1 MRAMT
6 DQSVLR
12 LWTLTIALL
21 VGSVSVSAAEPLLLD
36 VARAELAYDLRSGEL
51 VVNFVLTQPS
61 AGLFARLT
69 ADNVGRRIAIGVGG
83 KVFERPVVREPI
95 LGSSGQIS
103 GMTSVEE
110 ARDIAARLSSGAAK
124 LELEALA
131 D

>member
-1 MRAMT
+1 MT

-12 LWTLTIALL
+12 LWALTIALL
-21 VGSVSVSAAEPLLLD
+21 VGSVFVSAAEPLLLD
-36 VARAELAYDLRSGEL
+36 VARAELAYDRRSGEP
-51 VVNFVLTQPS
+51 VVTFVLTQPS

-69 ADNVGRRIAIGVGG
+69 ADNVGRRIAVSVGG
-83 KVFERPVVREPI
+83 NVYMRPVVREPI
-95 LGSSGQIS
+95 LGGSGQIS

>member
-1 MRAMT
+1 MT

-12 LWTLTIALL
+12 LRTLTIALL
-21 VGSVSVSAAEPLLLD
+21 VGSVFVSAAEPLLLD
-36 VARAELAYDLRSGEL
+36 VARAELAYDRRSGEP
-51 VVNFVLTQPS
+51 VVTFVLTQPS

-69 ADNVGRRIAIGVGG
+69 ADNVGRRIAVSVGG
-83 KVFERPVVREPI
+83 KVYMRPVVREPI
-95 LGSSGQIS
+95 LGGGGQIS

>member
-1 MRAMT
+1 MT

-21 VGSVSVSAAEPLLLD
+21 VGSVFVSAAEPLLLD
-36 VARAELAYDLRSGEL
+36 VARAELAYDRRSGEP
-51 VVNFVLTQPS
+51 VVTFVLAQPS

-69 ADNVGRRIAIGVGG
+69 ADDVGRRIAVSVGG
-83 KVFERPVVREPI
+83 KVYMRPVVREPI
-95 LGSSGQIS
+95 LGGGGQIS

>member
-1 MRAMT
+1 MT

-12 LWTLTIALL
+12 LWALTIALL
-21 VGSVSVSAAEPLLLD
+21 VGSVFVSAAEPLLLD
-36 VARAELAYDLRSGEL
+36 VARAELAYDRRSGEP
-51 VVNFVLTQPS
+51 VVTFVLTQPS

-69 ADNVGRRIAIGVGG
+69 ADNVGRRIAVSVGG
-83 KVFERPVVREPI
+83 KVYMRPVVREPI
-95 LGSSGQIS
+95 LGGSGQIS

>member
-1 MRAMT
+1 MT

-21 VGSVSVSAAEPLLLD
+21 VGSVFVSAAEPLLLD
-36 VARAELAYDLRSGEL
+36 VARAELAYDRRSGEP
-51 VVNFVLTQPS
+51 VVTFVLTQPS

-69 ADNVGRRIAIGVGG
+69 ADNVGRRIAVSVGG
-83 KVFERPVVREPI
+83 NVYMRPVVREPI
-95 LGSSGQIS
+95 LGGSGQIS